1 MSQEN
6 SPVKLML
13 SPGRRLALLLCFFIV
28 CYVLQSIFAA
38 VTIMIFGMDSTPAIR
53 IITVLQDIVVFIV
66 PAVATALMVT
76 RRPARLLAIE
86 KRPALLPALMAVAT
100 LLAAMPAMD
109 SLIAFNE
116 AIPLPPD
123 VADALQAMEES
134 AAGMVEALTGPHDIP
149 NLLMTILIVGIMA
162 GLSEELLFRGCLQRL
177 LSCGGMNPHAAIWVA
192 AAVFSLLHLQF
203 YGFFPRMV
211 LGAFFGYLLWWTG
224 SVWVPVIIH
233 ALNNTF
239 FLIEQYRSFGI
250 PEASGTALGGNAV
263 AVVASL
269 LLTAAGIYL
278 LHRITH
284 KKNEPA
290 IPSA

>member
-1 MSQEN
+1 MN
-6 SPVKLML
+6 SPIKLLL
-13 SPGRRLALLLCFFIV
+13 SPGRRLALLLCLFIA
-28 CYVLQSIFAA
+28 CYVLLSILAA
-38 VTIMIFGMDSTPAIR
+38 VMVMVFGQDSTPAMR
-53 IITVLQDIVVFIV
+53 ILTVLQDIVVFIV
-66 PAVATALMVT
+66 PAVATAVLVT
-76 RRPARLLAIE
+76 RRPAGLLAIE
-86 KRPALLPALMAVAT
+86 RRPAPQPTLIAVITMLVAV
-100 LLAAMPAMD
+100 PAMN

-123 VADALQAMEES
+123 IANALRGMEES
-134 AAGMVEALTGPHDIP
+134 AAGMIEAVTGPHDIP

-177 LSCGGMNPHAAIWVA
+177 LSCGGMNHHAAIWLA

-239 FLIEQYRSFGI
+239 YLIEQYRAFGL
-250 PEASGTALGGNAV
+250 PEASETAGDGNLLM
-263 AVVASL
+263 VVASL
-269 LLTAAGIYL
+269 LLTAAGIYAI
-278 LHRITH
+278 HRITH
-284 KKNEPA
+284 KKDDLST
-290 IPSA
+290 PSA